1 MWTGCAPSVASV
13 PSPAASVATD
23 PTTSP
28 TASPTPT
35 PAPPS
40 PTATPPATTY
50 TPEDD
55 RIAAFIRIGVDTA
68 VAQLGV
74 LNDMDPSRLEG
85 LFLPL
90 EAWISEQVSES
101 EAATPSACTEGALA
115 LYLDGLDAFDDIRQ
129 TFMDWRDWGAQG
141 HPFPRGAPREAAG
154 ILESAV
160 AELTAR
166 CPT

>member
-1 MWTGCAPSVASV
+1 MWTGCTPSVATV

-23 PTTSP
+23 PT
-28 TASPTPT
+28 ASPAASPPAT

-50 TPEDD
+50 TPEDE
-55 RIAAFIRIGVDTA
+55 RIAALIRAGVDTA
-68 VAQLGV
+68 VAQLRV

-90 EAWISEQVSES
+90 DAWIADRVSEA
-101 EAATPSACTEGALA
+101 EAATPSGCTDAAVA

-129 TFMDWRDWGAQG
+129 TFMEWRDWGAQG

-154 ILESAV
+154 ILEAAV